1 MRCLAV
7 ACFTLLVLPACS
19 DDSAGTG
26 GGANNTSAT
35 GMSTA
40 SSEATS
46 ATGSSPTSTGG
57 SPTSTGAM
65 STGATTTG
73 GGTCTGK
80 VGPAGDM
87 DYTLEWD
94 GATREYRVHAPPGY
108 DGTQAAPVVLV
119 LHGYT
124 ETNDQIEGISQ
135 MTPETD
141 ARGVIVVYPQGLSTS
156 WNAGACCG
164 TSAGSG
170 VDDVGFVGAMLDSI
184 EETYCVDEKRIYSSG
199 FSNGGMLS
207 HRLACEMSDR
217 IAAIG
222 PVSGTIAVDECTPSR
237 PVPVMQFHGT
247 SDFVVPYN
255 GFGLGG
261 AASVPDTEAG
271 WVKRNGCGTTPM
283 VTFDMGDATCE
294 TFTGCQNDATV
305 TTCTLEGGGHQWPG
319 GMSAGPAGEINM
331 DIFASEAMLDF
342 FAEHPL
348 P

>member
-1 MRCLAV
+1 MRCLALT
-7 ACFTLLVLPACS
+7 CFALCVLAACS
-19 DDSAGTG
+19 DDASGTG
-26 GGANNTSAT
+26 GGANNTSVT

-40 SSEATS
+40 SSEVTS
-46 ATGSSPTSTGG
+46 ATGSSVSTGG
-57 SPTSTGAM
+57 SPTTGTM

-73 GGTCTGK
+73 GGTCMGK

-87 DYTLEWD
+87 DYTMDWD
-94 GATREYRVHAPPGY
+94 GDTREYRVHAPPGY
-108 DGTQAAPVVLV
+108 DGTQAVPVVLV

-124 ETNDQIEGISQ
+124 ETNDQIEEISQ

-141 ARGVIVVYPQGLSTS
+141 ARGVIVVYPQGRSTS
-156 WNAGACCG
+156 WNAGSCCG
-164 TSAGSG
+164 TSSSSG
-170 VDDVGFVGAMLDSI
+170 VDDVGFVGAMLDAI
-184 EETYCVDEKRIYSSG
+184 EEAYCVDEKRIYSSG

-222 PVSGTIAVDECTPSR
+222 PVSGTIAIDPCTPSR

-255 GFGLGG
+255 GGGLSN
-261 AASVPDTEAG
+261 AASVADTESA
-271 WVKRNGCGTTPM
+271 WITRNGCGTTPM

-294 TFTGCQNDATV
+294 TFSGCQNDATV

-319 GMSAGPAGEINM
+319 GMSAGPGGTINM
-331 DIFASEAMLDF
+331 DIFASEALLDF

>member
-1 MRCLAV
+1 MRCLAL
-7 ACFTLLVLPACS
+7 ACFTLLALPACS
-19 DDSAGTG
+19 DDESGSG
-26 GGANNTSAT
+26 GGGTNTSVT

-46 ATGSSPTSTGG
+46 ATGSLTTTGG
-57 SPTSTGAM
+57 SPTSGTM

-73 GGTCTGK
+73 GGTCMGK

-87 DYTLEWD
+87 DYTMDWD
-94 GATREYRVHAPPGY
+94 GDMREYRVHAPPGY
-108 DGTQAAPVVLV
+108 DGTQAVPVVLV
-119 LHGYT
+119 FHGYT
-124 ETNDQIEGISQ
+124 ETNDQIEEITQ

-141 ARGVIVVYPQGLSTS
+141 ARGVIVVYPQGRSTS
-156 WNAGACCG
+156 WNAGTCCG
-164 TSAGSG
+164 TSSSTG
-170 VDDVGFVGAMLDSI
+170 VDDVGFVGAMLDAI
-184 EETYCVDEKRIYSSG
+184 EEAYCVDDKRIYSSG

-222 PVSGTIAVDECTPSR
+222 PVSGPIAIDPCTPTR

-255 GFGLGG
+255 GGGLSQ
-261 AASVPDTEAG
+261 AASVPDTTSA
-271 WVKRNGCGTTPM
+271 WVARNGCGPTPM

-294 TFTGCQNDATV
+294 TYSGCQNDATV
-305 TTCTLEGGGHQWPG
+305 TTCTLDGGGHQWPG
-319 GMSAGPAGEINM
+319 GMSAGFGGTINM